1 MLCLTDNLE
10 FFLKNTL
17 IYTIKM
23 PSLKHI
29 YSTIFNHKA
38 TQLKKNFCINFF
50 TENVFNIG
58 NYISVILIKL
68 QLWLVHTNKIIS
80 SSDVKAA
87 LLTIKYL
94 QLTICKSPSNKH
106 PCVLYY

>member
-1 MLCLTDNLE
+1 
-10 FFLKNTL
+10 
-17 IYTIKM
+17 M

-68 QLWLVHTNKIIS
+68 QL
-80 SSDVKAA
+80 
-87 LLTIKYL
+87 
-94 QLTICKSPSNKH
+94 
-106 PCVLYY
+106 